1 MSTIRESDLP
11 GIGRKFQ
18 LDARSGDRLVIVIHD
33 DGRRE
38 LYHFDPNDPDE
49 LLSMVTLNDTEAR
62 QVAGIIGGM
71 NYTPKAVEPASIMLD
86 DLVIEWY
93 KIEPGSRA
101 IGATI
106 GQLQV
111 RQRTGATIMAII
123 ERDGRKRINPGPGG
137 RRRAAAG
144 AGVQAT
150 DRAWELITDGAHRLR
165 DRSGIGAGGRCRPA
179 LG

>member
-18 LDARSGDRLVIVIHD
+18 LEARSGDKLVIVVHD

-38 LYHFDPNDPDE
+38 LYHFDSDDPDE

-62 QVAGIIGGM
+62 QVAGIIGGL
-71 NYTPKAVEPASIMLD
+71 NYTPKALESVSITLE

-93 KIEPGSRA
+93 RIAPGSHA
-101 IGATI
+101 IGQTI

-111 RQRTGATIMAII
+111 RQATGANII
-123 ERDGRKRINPGPGG
+123 AVIEKDGRKRINPGPEQPLDEDTTVVV
-137 RRRAAAG
+137 AG
-144 AGVQAT
+144 ERQQVQAFK
-150 DRAWELITDGAHRLR
+150 RLLAYG
-165 DRSGIGAGGRCRPA
+165 SQ
-179 LG
+179 

>member
-18 LDARSGDRLVIVIHD
+18 IEAQSGDKLIVVVHD

-62 QVAGIIGGM
+62 QVAGIIGGL
-71 NYTPKAVEPASIMLD
+71 NYTPKALESMSITLEG
-86 DLVIEWY
+86 LAIEWY
-93 KIEPGSRA
+93 KIEPGSAA
-101 IGATI
+101 IGRTI

-111 RQRTGATIMAII
+111 RQTTGATVIALI
-123 ERDGRKRINPGPGG
+123 EKDGRKHINPGPDQ
-137 RRRAAAG
+137 ALTEDLTLVIAG
-144 AGVQAT
+144 ERPHVQAFK
-150 DRAWELITDGAHRLR
+150 RLIAQG
-165 DRSGIGAGGRCRPA
+165 SQ
-179 LG
+179 

>member
-18 LDARSGDRLVIVIHD
+18 IEAQSGDKLIVVVHD

-62 QVAGIIGGM
+62 QVAGIIGGL
-71 NYTPKAVEPASIMLD
+71 NYTPKALESMNITLEG
-86 DLVIEWY
+86 LVIEWY
-93 KIEPGSRA
+93 KIESGSTA
-101 IGATI
+101 IGQTI

-111 RQRTGATIMAII
+111 RQTTGATIMAII
-123 ERDGRKRINPGPGG
+123 EKDGRKHINPGPDQTLTEDVTLVI
-137 RRRAAAG
+137 AG
-144 AGVQAT
+144 ARQQVQAFK
-150 DRAWELITDGAHRLR
+150 RLIAPGSH
-165 DRSGIGAGGRCRPA
+165 
-179 LG
+179 

>member
-18 LDARSGDRLVIVIHD
+18 LEARSGDKLVIVVHD

-62 QVAGIIGGM
+62 QVAGIIGGL
-71 NYTPKAVEPASIMLD
+71 NYTPKALESVSITLE

-93 KIEPGSRA
+93 RVAPGSHA
-101 IGATI
+101 IGQTI

-111 RQRTGATIMAII
+111 RQTTGANIIAII
-123 ERDGRKRINPGPGG
+123 EKDGRKRINPGPGQPLTEDTTVVI
-137 RRRAAAG
+137 AG
-144 AGVQAT
+144 ERQQVQASK
-150 DRAWELITDGAHRLR
+150 RLLAYG
-165 DRSGIGAGGRCRPA
+165 SQ
-179 LG
+179 

>member
-18 LDARSGDRLVIVIHD
+18 IETQSGDNLIIIVHD

-49 LLSMVTLNDTEAR
+49 VLSMVTLNDTEAR
-62 QVAGIIGGM
+62 QVAGIIGGL
-71 NYTPKAVEPASIMLD
+71 NYTPKALESITIRLE

-93 KIEPGSRA
+93 KIELGSRA
-101 IGATI
+101 VGQTI

-111 RQRTGATIMAII
+111 RQTTGATIIAII
-123 ERDGRKRINPGPGG
+123 EKDGHKHINPGPDQTLVEDMTLVV
-137 RRRAAAG
+137 AG
-144 AGVQAT
+144 ERQQVQAFK
-150 DRAWELITDGAHRLR
+150 RLIAQGSH
-165 DRSGIGAGGRCRPA
+165 
-179 LG
+179 

>member
-18 LDARSGDRLVIVIHD
+18 IEAQSGDKLIVVVHD

-62 QVAGIIGGM
+62 QVAGIIGGL
-71 NYTPKAVEPASIMLD
+71 NYTPKALESMSITLEE
-86 DLVIEWY
+86 LVIEWY
-93 KIEPGSRA
+93 KIELGSAA
-101 IGATI
+101 IGQTI

-111 RQRTGATIMAII
+111 RQATGATIMAII
-123 ERDGRKRINPGPGG
+123 EKDGRKHINPGPDQTLTEDVTLVI
-137 RRRAAAG
+137 AG
-144 AGVQAT
+144 ERQQVQAFK
-150 DRAWELITDGAHRLR
+150 RLIAQG
-165 DRSGIGAGGRCRPA
+165 SQ
-179 LG
+179 

>member
-18 LDARSGDRLVIVIHD
+18 IETQSGDKLIVVVHD

-62 QVAGIIGGM
+62 QVAGIIGGL
-71 NYTPKAVEPASIMLD
+71 NYTPKALESMSVTLEG
-86 DLVIEWY
+86 LVIDWHKLELD
-93 KIEPGSRA
+93 SAA
-101 IGATI
+101 IGQTI

-111 RQRTGATIMAII
+111 RQTTGATIMAVI
-123 ERDGRKRINPGPGG
+123 EKDGRKYINPGPDQTLTEDVTLVV
-137 RRRAAAG
+137 AG
-144 AGVQAT
+144 ERQQVQAFK
-150 DRAWELITDGAHRLR
+150 RLIAQG
-165 DRSGIGAGGRCRPA
+165 SQ
-179 LG
+179 

>member
-18 LDARSGDRLVIVIHD
+18 IEAQSGDKLIVVVHD

-62 QVAGIIGGM
+62 QVAGIIGGL
-71 NYTPKAVEPASIMLD
+71 NYTPKALESMSITLEG
-86 DLVIEWY
+86 LVIEWY
-93 KIEPGSRA
+93 KIEPGSAA
-101 IGATI
+101 IGRTI

-111 RQRTGATIMAII
+111 RQTTGATVIALI
-123 ERDGRKRINPGPGG
+123 EKDGRKHINPGPDQ
-137 RRRAAAG
+137 ALTEDLTLVIAG
-144 AGVQAT
+144 ERPQVQAFK
-150 DRAWELITDGAHRLR
+150 RLIAQG
-165 DRSGIGAGGRCRPA
+165 SQ
-179 LG
+179 

>member
-18 LDARSGDRLVIVIHD
+18 IEAQNGDKLIVVVHD

-62 QVAGIIGGM
+62 QVAGIIGGL
-71 NYTPKAVEPASIMLD
+71 NYTPKALESMNITLEG
-86 DLVIEWY
+86 LVIEWY
-93 KIEPGSRA
+93 KIELGSAA
-101 IGATI
+101 IGQTI

-111 RQRTGATIMAII
+111 RQATGATIMAII
-123 ERDGRKRINPGPGG
+123 EKDGRTHINPGPDQTLTEDVTLVI
-137 RRRAAAG
+137 AG
-144 AGVQAT
+144 ERQQVQAFK
-150 DRAWELITDGAHRLR
+150 RLITQG
-165 DRSGIGAGGRCRPA
+165 SQ
-179 LG
+179 

>member
-18 LDARSGDRLVIVIHD
+18 IEAQSGDKLIVVVHD

-62 QVAGIIGGM
+62 QVAGIIGGL
-71 NYTPKAVEPASIMLD
+71 NYTPKALESMNITLEG
-86 DLVIEWY
+86 LVIEWY
-93 KIEPGSRA
+93 KIELGSAA
-101 IGATI
+101 IGQTI

-111 RQRTGATIMAII
+111 RQTTGATIMAII
-123 ERDGRKRINPGPGG
+123 EKDGRKHINPGPDQ
-137 RRRAAAG
+137 ALTEDVTLVIAG
-144 AGVQAT
+144 ERQQVQAFK
-150 DRAWELITDGAHRLR
+150 RLIAQG
-165 DRSGIGAGGRCRPA
+165 SQ
-179 LG
+179 

>member
-18 LDARSGDRLVIVIHD
+18 IEAQSGDKLIIVVHD

-62 QVAGIIGGM
+62 QVAGIIGGL
-71 NYTPKAVEPASIMLD
+71 NYTPKALESMSITLEG
-86 DLVIEWY
+86 LVIEWY
-93 KIEPGSRA
+93 KVEPGSAA
-101 IGATI
+101 IGQTI

-111 RQRTGATIMAII
+111 RQTTGATIMAII
-123 ERDGRKRINPGPGG
+123 EKDGRKHINPGPDQTLTEDVTLVI
-137 RRRAAAG
+137 AG
-144 AGVQAT
+144 ERQQVQAFK
-150 DRAWELITDGAHRLR
+150 RLIAQG
-165 DRSGIGAGGRCRPA
+165 SQ
-179 LG
+179 

>member
-18 LDARSGDRLVIVIHD
+18 IEAQSGDKLIVVVHD

-62 QVAGIIGGM
+62 QVAGIIGGL
-71 NYTPKAVEPASIMLD
+71 NYTPKALDSMSITLEG
-86 DLVIEWY
+86 LVIEWY
-93 KIEPGSRA
+93 KIELGSAA
-101 IGATI
+101 IGQTI

-111 RQRTGATIMAII
+111 RQTTGATIMAII
-123 ERDGRKRINPGPGG
+123 EKDGRKHINPGPDQPLTEDVTLVI
-137 RRRAAAG
+137 AG
-144 AGVQAT
+144 ERQQVQAFK
-150 DRAWELITDGAHRLR
+150 RLIAQG
-165 DRSGIGAGGRCRPA
+165 SQ
-179 LG
+179 

>member
-18 LDARSGDRLVIVIHD
+18 LEARSGDKLVIVVHD

-38 LYHFDPNDPDE
+38 LYQIDPNDPDE

-62 QVAGIIGGM
+62 QVAGIIGGL
-71 NYTPKAVEPASIMLD
+71 NYTPKALESVSVTLE

-93 KIEPGSRA
+93 RIEPGSLA
-101 IGATI
+101 IDQTI

-111 RQRTGATIMAII
+111 RKTTGATIIAII
-123 ERDGRKRINPGPGG
+123 EKDGSKRISPGPDQLL
-137 RRRAAAG
+137 AEDTTVVIAG
-144 AGVQAT
+144 ERKQVQAFK
-150 DRAWELITDGAHRLR
+150 RLLAYG
-165 DRSGIGAGGRCRPA
+165 SQ
-179 LG
+179 